1 MSEPAWKSQFA
12 NKLTTPGEALAHL
25 RNGQTV
31 FVGTGVGEPRLLT
44 DALAAEARRL
54 NDVQVLHLMA
64 QREAK
69 LPACSFRYNT
79 LYVGRGMEEAVAK
92 GLADYTPMNVSE
104 LPVALAQGIIR
115 VDVALIQVTPPDR
128 LGNCS
133 LGLAVDVA
141 KAVVKHAGLVIAQV
155 NRRMPLTSGDS
166 LITLDSLHYLVEGEE
181 ELVERA
187 PEIPDPVSITI
198 GRHVADI
205 ITDGSVLHFDRG
217 AVSSAAMRYLE
228 RRRDLGLHTD
238 ILTDDHLR
246 LIQSGAVNNRL
257 KQVHAGRTIATS
269 ALGTRQLYQAIDSN
283 PAFEFH
289 PIEKVNDPFHI
300 ATNRKMV
307 VVRSVEEIE
316 LSGLA
321 RVGSGESNPTSRG
334 LPSTMD
340 FIEGANR
347 SEQGLVILALPS
359 TSSDG
364 SRSRIVG
371 ESAGRGVYF
380 NRDKVDIV
388 VTEYGS
394 VHLWGLSLRERAI
407 SLISIAHPR
416 FRKRLL
422 EEAKLYNYVSPDQI
436 IQPEHGCIYPHHYE
450 TTNTFKGG
458 LEVFFRPIK
467 PSDMRRMREM
477 FHSLS
482 PDTVRMRY
490 HATIK
495 YLPDETLM
503 ELTNTDYSKDMVIV
517 GLTGPRSNR
526 RIIAE
531 GRCMYTPGSGLGE
544 FDITVQDDYQGRGI
558 GFFLTRYLMKIAYAK
573 GFTGLYAEVLQGNP
587 PTIALLDK
595 VWPTAIKQYDSGVWT
610 YTVSFPRED
619 LERPKESILIHSPR
633 FADYSYGE
641 GHPFRPGRAMDLI
654 DLIKQQGWLGEPW
667 MRVEPPDTLDL
678 EALTGSTDPDY
689 LKALEA
695 ADRAGPEEL
704 DEFLARFNLGDEDCP
719 VFHGLYDFIKL
730 YVSATLTGVHR
741 ILEEN
746 ANVAFNPLG
755 GLHHASRAHAE
766 GFCYINDAIVAIDAL
781 LAKGLRVAYIDLD
794 AHHGNGVQDAYWQDD
809 RVLVVSLHEDP
820 KGQYPGTG
828 FETEIGEG
836 MGRGYTVN
844 VPLPRRTDDEAY
856 CWIFD
861 QVVLP
866 AVEAFEPSVVVAIVG
881 GDIHR
886 SDPLTDLCLTNNGIV
901 SVMERIRDF
910 SHHLLLLGGGGYNI
924 EATTRAWARIWA
936 TVNRIDALPDYLMMM
951 GGTFLGQEDLA
962 GSEVMD
968 MSYRVSG
975 EEKEAIMKELERVVE
990 FHRLHTLPI
999 LGGTGVAPDIAGD

>member
-1 MSEPAWKSQFA
+1 MSDPAWKSHCKD
-12 NKLTTPGEALAHL
+12 KLTTAQEALSNL

-31 FVGTGVGEPRLLT
+31 YVGTGAGEPRLLT
-44 DALAAEARRL
+44 EALAAEARRL
-54 NDVQVLHLMA
+54 TDVQVLHLMA

-69 LPACSFRYNT
+69 LPARSFRYNT
-79 LYVGRGMEEAVAK
+79 LYVGRGMEEAVAQ

-104 LPVALAQGIIR
+104 LPVAMAQGIVR

-133 LGLAVDVA
+133 LGIAVDVV
-141 KAVVKHAGLVIAQV
+141 KSVVNHAGLVIAQV
-155 NRRMPLTSGDS
+155 NEEMPLTSGDS
-166 LITLDSLHYLVEGEE
+166 LITLDSIHYLVDGRE
-181 ELVERA
+181 ELIER
-187 PEIPDPVSITI
+187 PPQIPDPVSITI

-205 ITDGSVLHFDRG
+205 ITDGSVLHFDRSP
-217 AVSSAAMRYLE
+217 VSSAAMRYLE
-228 RRRDLGLHTD
+228 RRKDLGLHTD

-246 LIQSGAVNNRL
+246 LIQSGAVNNRR
-257 KQVHAGRTIATS
+257 KQVHAGRSIATS
-269 ALGTRQLYQAIDSN
+269 ALGTRQLYRAIDAN
-283 PAFEFH
+283 PAFELH

-321 RVGSGESNPTSRG
+321 RVGSGENALTSRG

-347 SEQGLVILALPS
+347 SEMGLVILALPS
-359 TSSDG
+359 TTDDG
-364 SRSRIVG
+364 RRSRIVG
-371 ESAGRGVYF
+371 ESAGRGIYF

-407 SLISIAHPR
+407 ALISIAHPR
-416 FRKRLL
+416 FRKQLS
-422 EEAKLYNYVSPDQI
+422 EEAKQYNYVSPDQV
-436 IQPEHGCIYPHHYE
+436 IQPEHGGIYPHHYE
-450 TTNTFKGG
+450 LSHTFKGG

-467 PSDMRRMREM
+467 PSDTRRMKEM
-477 FHSLS
+477 FYSLS

-495 YLPDETLM
+495 YLPDDTLM
-503 ELTNTDYSKDMVIV
+503 ELTNIDYAKDMVIV

-544 FDITVQDDYQGRGI
+544 FDITVQDDHQGHGI
-558 GFFLTRYLMKIAYAK
+558 GYFLTQYLMKIAYAK

-610 YTVSFPRED
+610 YTVNFPKED
-619 LERPKESILIHSPR
+619 LDRPKESILIHSPR
-633 FADYSYGE
+633 YADYSYGE
-641 GHPFRPGRAMDLI
+641 DHPFRPRRANDMI
-654 DLIKQQGWLGEPW
+654 TLIKQQGWLSEPW
-667 MRVEPPDTLDL
+667 MRVEPPDPLD
-678 EALTGSTDPDY
+678 EDELTGSTHPDY
-689 LKALEA
+689 LEALENLDTA
-695 ADRAGPEEL
+695 SPEEVEEL
-704 DEFLARFNLGDEDCP
+704 MKRFNLGDEDCP
-719 VFHGLYDFIKL
+719 IFPGLYDFIKL

-746 ANVAFNPLG
+746 TNVAFNPLG
-755 GLHHASRAHAE
+755 GLHHSSRAHAE

-781 LAKGLRVAYIDLD
+781 LAHGLRVAYIDID
-794 AHHGNGVQDAYWQDD
+794 AHHGNGVQDAYWKDD

-820 KGQYPGTG
+820 TGQYPGTG

-836 MGRGYTVN
+836 IGRGYTVN
-844 VPLPRRTDDEAY
+844 VPLPRNTDDEAY

-861 QVVLP
+861 EVVIP
-866 AVEAFEPSVVVAIVG
+866 AVEAFEPNVVVAVVG
-881 GDIHR
+881 GDTHR

-901 SVMERIRDF
+901 TAMERIRDF
-910 SHHLLLLGGGGYNI
+910 SHHLLLLGGGGYNN

-962 GSEVMD
+962 GSEMVD

-975 EEKEAIMKELERVVE
+975 EEKEAIMQELERIAAYHSE
-990 FHRLHTLPI
+990 LTLP
-999 LGGTGVAPDIAGD
+999 LLSGNTEASSDD